1 MVDLEELQKRIQS
14 MPPTEMKGNPTKEY
28 VSLGRIGYGAPSKKP
43 KFDPSAGRDY
53 EADAKVDPE
62 AKMERGESS
71 RMARP
76 GKDKKTAANTEAS

>member
-1 MVDLEELQKRIQS
+1 

-53 EADAKVDPE
+53 DADA
-62 AKMERGESS
+62 
-71 RMARP
+71 
-76 GKDKKTAANTEAS
+76 